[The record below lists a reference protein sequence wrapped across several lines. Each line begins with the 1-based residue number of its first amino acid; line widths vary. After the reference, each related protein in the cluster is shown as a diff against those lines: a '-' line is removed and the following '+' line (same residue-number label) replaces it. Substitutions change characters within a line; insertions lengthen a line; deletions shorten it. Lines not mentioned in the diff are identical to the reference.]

1 MQLCRWRA
9 LCTHASRHG
18 HKPTILPHCSSQP
31 TCNYA
36 TDLHHEGSES
46 ETDEGTQGFP
56 GIVQFVK
63 AGTTFRFRRRRR
75 HRIVT
80 RPSGAVEALAITM
93 PAEPSHYVPSGVT
106 GTKALQSTSRTP
118 DDIAVQRIVPL
129 QQVFP
134 WIHKDREQIC
144 LRCARFVFMVI
155 GMQVGMS
162 VWAAESRD
170 ISIGTSQVVFE
181 RNDSLHEGDGS
192 YRSAE
197 SSCMLHFERFAQQLR
212 HAVQETSIVQR
223 THAS

>member
-106 GTKALQSTSRTP
+106 GTKALQSTSRTS

-129 QQVFP
+129 QQVFSLDP
-134 WIHKDREQIC
+134 QRQRADLLEVCEVCFHGHWN
-144 LRCARFVFMVI
+144 A
-155 GMQVGMS
+155 
-162 VWAAESRD
+162 SRN
-170 ISIGTSQVVFE
+170 V
-181 RNDSLHEGDGS
+181 SLGG
-192 YRSAE
+192 R
-197 SSCMLHFERFAQQLR
+197 
-212 HAVQETSIVQR
+212 V
-223 THAS
+223 